1 MKVIDC
7 PAHIVLSVALF
18 ANDADGKSVRFA
30 VIAVEVTVH
39 EKGVAV
45 LTAILI
51 SSPSTKSPEI
61 GVYLQAI
68 APVIADPFLNHW

>member
-1 MKVIDC
+1 MIDS

-18 ANDADGKSVRFA
+18 AKEADGRSESPA

-51 SSPSTKSPEI
+51 
-61 GVYLQAI
+61 
-68 APVIADPFLNHW
+68 